1 MYSIITPKQFLRQAH
16 KFFKKHPDLKPRFAK
31 IVDDLCRDP
40 FQPHLELHPLGGKL
54 KGCYAVSFTGS
65 YRITL
70 TLMMTDKEIILL
82 DIGRCP
88 IVSRL
93 IKTIKRA

>member
-16 KFFKKHPDLKPRFAK
+16 KFFKKFPHLKSRFAK

-54 KGCYAVSFTGS
+54 KGCHAASLTDN

-70 TLMMTDKEIILL
+70 TLMLTDKEIILL
-82 DIGRCP
+82 DIGSHDE
-88 IVSRL
+88 VY
-93 IKTIKRA
+93 KRR

>member
-1 MYSIITPKQFLRQAH
+1 MYAITTPQQFLRQAR

-31 IVDDLCRDP
+31 VVADLQRDP

-54 KGCYAVSFTGS
+54 AGCHAVSLTHS

-70 TLMMTDKEIILL
+70 TLLITDKEIILL
-82 DIGRCP
+82 DIGSHDEMYR
-88 IVSRL
+88 
-93 IKTIKRA
+93 